1 MKYLVTGG
9 SGFIGSHLVDKL
21 VRQGHKVVIWD
32 NYSTGKKKNENPK
45 ALYYNIDVAGISPDF
60 HNIKYEAIFHLAG
73 EARIQP
79 SFKNP
84 ALTHDSNVTGTLKI
98 LEVAKRHCTK
108 VIYAGSSSVYHD
120 QYANP
125 YSFTKMKAE
134 EYCTLYNKVYEVP
147 VAIARFFNVY
157 GPRQLEEGAYATV
170 IGIFERQRREKVPLT
185 ITGDGEQRRDFTH
198 VEDIVDGLIAMS
210 KDEWRA
216 NIFNLGTGTNH
227 SINELAAMFQCP
239 VKHIPSRP
247 GEAQDTLADIS
258 FSMSHLNWKPK
269 HSLVI
274 KCV

>member
-32 NYSTGKKKNENPK
+32 NYSTGKKENENPK
-45 ALYYNIDVAGISPDF
+45 ALYYNIDIAGISPDF

-79 SFKNP
+79 SFNNP
-84 ALTHDSNVTGTLKI
+84 ALTHDSNVTGTLRV
-98 LEVAKRHCTK
+98 LEVARRYCTK

-134 EYCTLYNKVYEVP
+134 EYCTLYNKIYEVP

-157 GPRQLEEGAYATV
+157 GTRQLEEGAYATV

-239 VKHIPSRP
+239 VKHIPARP